1 LQLFIN
7 YSILVLNYFGGI
19 MENKIIN
26 EVLEQTKKVNQLENV
41 YQSIYEKFDVK
52 IDKLKNRRDEALG
65 MAWNAFTKEKAKL
78 EELLKQR
85 KEEL

>member
-1 LQLFIN
+1 
-7 YSILVLNYFGGI
+7 

-85 KEEL
+85 KEELWNYNLIYRNQTQRLFSLE

>member
-1 LQLFIN
+1 
-7 YSILVLNYFGGI
+7 
-19 MENKIIN
+19 MKNKIID

-52 IDKLKNRRDEALG
+52 MDKLKDRRDAALG
-65 MAWNAFTKEKAKL
+65 MAWEAFAKEKAKL

-85 KEEL
+85 KEELWKGVITSTR